1 MRPHILYTILTYF
14 LFEFNLSNLLC
25 LGSFK
30 LLEESNCILSP
41 SPFKLPN
48 SIFSMAT
55 TRLQLLKFILQ
66 WQIENLQQWSH
77 QTP

>member
-1 MRPHILYTILTYF
+1 
-14 LFEFNLSNLLC
+14 
-25 LGSFK
+25 
-30 LLEESNCILSP
+30 
-41 SPFKLPN
+41 
-48 SIFSMAT
+48 MAT